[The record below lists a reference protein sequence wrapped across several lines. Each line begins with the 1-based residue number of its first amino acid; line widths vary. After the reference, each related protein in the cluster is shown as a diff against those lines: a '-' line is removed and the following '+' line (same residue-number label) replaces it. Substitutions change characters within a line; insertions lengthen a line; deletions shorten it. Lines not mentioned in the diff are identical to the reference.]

1 MKKSIL
7 IVDDDVANLKMAE
20 LILNQ
25 EYYELHCVKTG
36 LDALRFL
43 KRKKADLIL
52 LDIQMPIMSGIKTLE
67 KIRAEKDLA
76 DIPVIILT
84 SSGDKETIVDAC
96 RLEVVDYII
105 KPFIPTDLLERVR
118 KAL

>member
-7 IVDDDVANLKMAE
+7 IVDDDVANLKLAE

-25 EYYELHCVKTG
+25 EYYELHCVRSG
-36 LDALRFL
+36 LDALHFL

-67 KIRAEKDLA
+67 KIKLLKD
-76 DIPVIILT
+76 ILR
-84 SSGDKETIVDAC
+84 C
-96 RLEVVDYII
+96 HI
-105 KPFIPTDLLERVR
+105 K
-118 KAL
+118 KY